1 MTRSRAD
8 QLVNGQ
14 PSDDYN
20 DKDRRVTGTGT
31 PAEDMEA
38 EGPQYDLWSLVED
51 AKWGKEIDTQKKA
64 IRDLARLGIVSLPK
78 LKDILSVVEPGE
90 IKQYCQNAIDRLSIH
105 RDEHNI

>member
-14 PSDDYN
+14 PSIGDN
-20 DKDRRVTGTGT
+20 DKERQVTGTGT
-31 PAEDMEA
+31 PAEDMEE

-51 AKWGKEIDTQKKA
+51 AKWGNEIETQKKA
-64 IRDLARLGIVSLPK
+64 IRDLARMGMVTLPQ
-78 LKDILSVVEPGE
+78 LKDILSVIEPGE
-90 IKQYCQNAIDRLSIH
+90 IKQYCQNAMDRLSIR